1 MRTAALNGPVRM
13 DNRKGEKMFDFNDNR
28 YTHMPFAA
36 PDANGNPKE
45 FCCIQN
51 GGLWKIYHFTGQKW
65 KRVKTGLPA
74 DATEC
79 SPTAEFEDG
88 IWKISFVAG
97 GWKTDRRFRLYRMY
111 GLHSQP
117 MIQTFAD
124 VGFVRKDQVCFGSR
138 RGPVIIREA
147 GRTVTLNFQNVAYLY
162 RVSYDP
168 FQPNRLLISG
178 EYPGGEIFSWTYQPG
193 MKLLK
198 AVFADGVAAYKCAMY
213 DGTCCYAGR
222 TDGFE
227 DRRIRKAQTL
237 EFTGLPAEKYIIE
250 TEELTPN
257 HANPEF
263 E

>member
-1 MRTAALNGPVRM
+1 
-13 DNRKGEKMFDFNDNR
+13 MFDFNDNR

-147 GRTVTLNFQNVAYLY
+147 ERTVTLNFQNVAYLY

-168 FQPNRLLISG
+168 FQSNRLLISG

-198 AVFADGVAAYKCAMY
+198 AVFADGAAAYKCAMY

-237 EFTGLPAEKYIIE
+237 EFSGLPAEKYIIE